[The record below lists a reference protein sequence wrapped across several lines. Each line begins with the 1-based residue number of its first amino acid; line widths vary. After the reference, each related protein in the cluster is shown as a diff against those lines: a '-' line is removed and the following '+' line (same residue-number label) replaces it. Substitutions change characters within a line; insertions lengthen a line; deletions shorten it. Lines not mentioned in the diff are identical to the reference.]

1 MPVAPP
7 SPVLREVLRDR
18 FGLAEFRVHQEEV
31 CDAVARGED
40 ILLVMPTGS
49 GKSLCYQLPGI
60 VRGGTTL
67 VISPL
72 IALIEDQVTKLRE
85 QGFAAERIHS
95 GRSREE
101 SRRVCA
107 EWLEGTLEFLY
118 IAPERLS
125 VQGFPEFLAKRPPTL
140 IAVDEAHCISHWGH
154 DFRPDYRLLGERL
167 PILRP
172 APVIALTATATIR
185 VQEDIVTSL
194 EMPASSRYIR
204 GFWRDNLA
212 VEAQDVR
219 KGERDAAV
227 RTLLSRPD
235 ALPAIVYV
243 PTRKESDRLAGVL
256 AADFDAV
263 PYHAGMTPDARNRS
277 QDAFMRDAARVVVAT
292 VAFGMGVDKADIR
305 TVVHT
310 ALPGSVES
318 YYQEIGRAGRDGLPS
333 RAVLLYGWSDRKLLE
348 FLHSKTYPAPEVVE
362 EVLGLVPETPVPAD
376 DLVPE
381 DGGGVDED
389 ALEASLKQLYNH
401 GAVMWTPD
409 DRVGALHCPSWRETY
424 TAQRAHRL
432 GQIEDILGFA
442 QSGRCRMND
451 LVRYFSQEEAG
462 ERRCEICDHCAPW
475 DAAARDFRPPNP
487 LELGQMATIV
497 EALEAQAGLT
507 PARLLD
513 GPAGGG
519 SLDRDRLEQLLDCL
533 VRGEVLRCA
542 TDSFEKGGRVIT
554 FQRYF
559 ICRSG
564 GNAALDQRELWIEDA
579 AEPAPTTVR
588 RRRAKKKKELAP
600 TPDGPPPSVDEACY
614 DALRDWRN
622 KRAKKARCPA
632 FHVASNALL
641 KRLAGFRPDSLAGLE
656 EVKGM
661 GPRMVEKY
669 GEELLA
675 ILKAR

>member
-1 MPVAPP
+1 MSVSPTPP
-7 SPVLREVLRDR
+7 ALTEVLRDR
-18 FGLAEFRVHQEEV
+18 FGLEAFRPHQEEV
-31 CDAVARGED
+31 CEAVARGD
-40 ILLVMPTGS
+40 DVLLVMPTGS

-107 EWLEGTLEFLY
+107 EWLDGTLEYLY

-125 VQGFPEFLAKRPPTL
+125 VAGFPEFLARRPPAL

-154 DFRPDYRLLGERL
+154 DFRPDYRLLGDRL

-185 VQEDIVTSL
+185 VQNDIVASL
-194 EMPASSRYIR
+194 GMPASSRYIR

-212 VEAQDVR
+212 VEAQDCR
-219 KGERDAAV
+219 KGARDDAV
-227 RTLLSRPD
+227 RTLLARPD

-243 PTRKESDRLAGVL
+243 PTRKESDRLAAAL
-256 AADFDAV
+256 APEFGAV
-263 PYHAGMTPDARNRS
+263 SYHAGMTPDARTRS
-277 QDAFMRDAARVVVAT
+277 QDAFMADAARVVVAT

-310 ALPGSVES
+310 ALPGSVEN

-348 FLHSKTYPAPEVVE
+348 FLHSKTYPAADIVE
-362 EVLGLVPETPVPAD
+362 AVLSRIPPSPISAD
-376 DLVPE
+376 ELDP
-381 DGGGVDED
+381 DGSVDED

-401 GAVMWTPD
+401 GAITWTAD
-409 DRVGALHCPSWRETY
+409 DRIGLLSCPAWRETY
-424 TAQRAHRL
+424 EAQRAHRL

-451 LVRYFSQEEAG
+451 LVRYFSREEAG
-462 ERRCEICDHCAPW
+462 ERRCGLCDHCAPW
-475 DAAARDFRPPNP
+475 DAAAREFRPPDP
-487 LELGQMATIV
+487 GELGQMERIV
-497 EALEAQAGLT
+497 WALEGQAGMT
-507 PARLLD
+507 PARLHE
-513 GPAGGG
+513 GPLGGG
-519 SLDRDRLEQLLDCL
+519 TLSRDRLEQLLDCL
-533 VRGEVLRCA
+533 VRGEVLRSA

-559 ICRSG
+559 ISRSG
-564 GNAALDQRELWIEDA
+564 GNAALGQRELWIEDA
-579 AEPAPTTVR
+579 KAPAPTTVR
-588 RRRAKKKKELAP
+588 RRKAKKKVLAP
-600 TPDGPPPSVDEACY
+600 TAEGPPPSVDEACY
-614 DALRDWRN
+614 DTLRDWRN
-622 KRAKKARCPA
+622 RRAKKARCPA

-641 KRLAGFRPDSLAGLE
+641 KRLAGFRPDSLEGLE
-656 EVKGM
+656 EIKGM
-661 GPRMVEKY
+661 GPKMVEKY

-675 ILKAR
+675 ILKQS